1 MAFAQTFENQSFA
14 TSTEAPIN
22 YPMQPG
28 RAWRAFR
35 RLVADKEDTRQVFE
49 IMRALAGRSFPKGYG
64 RLLETTEG
72 GRQASLAVEFADRL
86 EDRFWLESFGEGS
99 VGAAY
104 REFIAPRA
112 LSAYGLAADSRK
124 LMDTDIDIE
133 HPVAWYARRLRD
145 VHDVWHVLTGYGTD
159 ALGEACVVAF
169 SYPQTGSLGFAMIAG
184 GAAYEFKRESGSGAY
199 AKAIWQA
206 YRHGREAAWLPALD
220 YEALFKESLEAAR
233 THLGI
238 SRPTAYAAIPAEARD
253 AGFGSLQ

>member
-1 MAFAQTFENQSFA
+1 MSFAQTVESQSFA
-14 TSTEAPIN
+14 TSAQAPVN
-22 YPMQPG
+22 YPIQPG

-49 IMRALAGRSFPKGYG
+49 IMRALAGRSFPKGYR

-72 GRQASLAVEFADRL
+72 GRQAALAVEFADRL
-86 EDRFWLESFGEGS
+86 EDRSWLESFAEGS

-104 REFIAPRA
+104 RAFIAPRA
-112 LSAYGLAADSRK
+112 LSAHGLAADSRT
-124 LMDTDIDIE
+124 LTDTDIDIE

-169 SYPQTGSLGFAMIAG
+169 SYPQTGSLGFALIAG
-184 GAAYEFKRESGSGAY
+184 GAAYEFGRSPGGGAF

-206 YRHGREAAWLPALD
+206 YRHGRQAAWLPALD
-220 YEALFKESLEAAR
+220 YEALFSEPLEAAR
-233 THLGI
+233 QRLGI
-238 SRPTAYAAIPAEARD
+238 SRPTAYEAVPIEDRD
-253 AGFGSLQ
+253 AGYGLIH

>member
-1 MAFAQTFENQSFA
+1 MSFAQTFESQSFA
-14 TSTEAPIN
+14 TYTQAPIN
-22 YPMQPG
+22 YPIELG

-49 IMRALAGRSFPKGYG
+49 IMRALAGRSFPKGYQ

-72 GRQASLAVEFADRL
+72 GRQAALAVELADLL
-86 EDRFWLESFGEGS
+86 EDRAWLESFAEGS

-104 REFIAPRA
+104 RAFIAPRA

-124 LMDTDIDIE
+124 LTDADIDIQ

-169 SYPQTGSLGFAMIAG
+169 SYPQTGSLGFVLIAG
-184 GAAYEFKRESGSGAY
+184 GAAYEFGRLPGGGAF

-206 YRHGREAAWLPALD
+206 YRHGRDAAWLPAVD
-220 YEALFKESLEAAR
+220 YEVLFRQPLDVAR
-233 THLGI
+233 ERLGI
-238 SRPTAYAAIPAEARD
+238 SRPIAYEAVPVEARD
-253 AGFGSLQ
+253 AGFGSMQ

>member
-1 MAFAQTFENQSFA
+1 MAFAQTLGSQSYVP
-14 TSTEAPIN
+14 SVEAPVS

-64 RLLETTEG
+64 RLLKTIEG
-72 GRQASLAVEFADRL
+72 GRQAALAIEFADRL
-86 EDRFWLESFGEGS
+86 EDRAWLESFSEGS

-104 REFIAPRA
+104 RDFIAPRA

-124 LMDTDIDIE
+124 LADTDIDVQ
-133 HPVAWYARRLRD
+133 HPVAWYVRRLRD
-145 VHDVWHVLTGYGTD
+145 VHDIWHVLTGYGTD

-169 SYPQTGSLGFAMIAG
+169 SYPQTGSLGFALIAG
-184 GAAYEFKRESGSGAY
+184 GAACEFARGSGDPAY

-206 YRHGREAAWLPALD
+206 YRHGRESAWLPALD
-220 YEALFKESLEAAR
+220 YEALFAQPLEAVRESLR
-233 THLGI
+233 I
-238 SRPTAYAAIPAEARD
+238 SSPTAYEAIPVGARD
-253 AGFGSLQ
+253 AGFARLQ